1 MKVRKNDNVVVIAGN
16 DLGKSGKVLKVFR
29 AKPGVDGAGGQ
40 ARVIVEGVNII
51 KRHTRPS
58 QKNPQGGIV
67 QKEAP
72 IHISN
77 VMVVCPKCNTPSRLG
92 HAVVT
97 DATTGRHR
105 LTRVC
110 KSCGEM
116 F

>member
-1 MKVRKNDNVVVIAGN
+1 MKVRKNDSVVVIAGN
-16 DLGKSGKVLKVFR
+16 AVGKNGKVLKVFR
-29 AKPGVDGAGGQ
+29 EKS
-40 ARVIVEGVNII
+40 RVIVEGVNII

-72 IHISN
+72 IHVSN

-97 DATTGRHR
+97 DVTSGKHR

-110 KSCGEM
+110 KNCGEM